1 VPFSS
6 LPSKRLPGPLAG
18 AVNRLFQIDKLERLY
33 EHARSE
39 RPLAGDLLHELDVT
53 VNVSAEDLKRI
64 PATGPVIVVSNH
76 PFGILDG
83 MILVDLFSRVR
94 PDTRILTNH
103 MLGELPELA
112 PCCIFIDPFDRPE
125 SRHANGRALKQALA
139 HVKSGGLLVIF
150 PAGEVAHFDFRAGAI
165 RDPEWHSTA
174 ARLVRITKAKALPVF
189 VNGTNS
195 IPFQMLGM
203 VNARLRTAALPA
215 ELLNKR
221 GKVVEVGIGGAIDP
235 ARMCALA
242 DDQAAIRYLRLRT
255 DLLARRPHPIAQ
267 QGAAPNRPS
276 EVSAPIAAAVPVD
289 LLAREIAGLPARCLL
304 ETAGEQSV
312 YLTESWQIPLT
323 LQEIGR
329 LREVTFRA
337 AGEGTGQPRD
347 LDRFDPYYL
356 HLFVWNAEK
365 REIVGAY
372 RVGDVPRLLARF
384 GHKGLY
390 TDSLFRFSGGFLQ
403 RLGPA
408 LEMGRSFIRPEYQ
421 RHYSP
426 LMLLW
431 KGIGAYVAQRP
442 EYCTLIG
449 AVSVSNRYSK
459 TSRELIVR
467 YFEKHALQAGAGFVK
482 ARRPLRGNFVQ
493 KWELQALCSMLPDV
507 DDLTGPIADLE
518 RDGKGIPILVKQY
531 LKLGGKLLAFS
542 IDPQFANTLDGFV
555 MVDLRETPP
564 EVLGRY
570 MGKEQMREFLAW
582 HAAARPRVA

>member
-39 RPLAGDLLHELDVT
+39 RPLAGDLLNELDVT
-53 VNVSAEDLKRI
+53 INVSAEDLIKI
-64 PATGPVIVVSNH
+64 PSAGPAIAVSNH

-83 MILVDLFSRVR
+83 MILADLFSRVR
-94 PDTRILTNH
+94 PDARILTNH
-103 MLGELPELA
+103 LLGELPELA
-112 PCCIFIDPFDRPE
+112 PVCIFIDPFDRPE
-125 SRHANGRALKQALA
+125 SRHMNGRALKQALA
-139 HVKSGGLLVIF
+139 HVRNGGLLVIF

-165 RDPEWHSTA
+165 RDPAWHSTA
-174 ARLVRITKAKALPVF
+174 ARLIRITGAKAIPVY
-189 VNGTNS
+189 VNGANS
-195 IPFQMLGM
+195 IPFQVLGM
-203 VNARLRTAALPA
+203 VHARLRTAALPA

-221 GKVVEVGIGGAIDP
+221 GKVVEVEIGGAIEP
-235 ARMCALA
+235 ARMRALP
-242 DDQAAIRYLRLRT
+242 DDEAAIRYLRLRT
-255 DLLARRPHPIAQ
+255 DLLARRHAPPLRPIRVSSPV
-267 QGAAPNRPS
+267 AAEIP
-276 EVSAPIAAAVPVD
+276 AD

-304 ETAGEQSV
+304 ETSAEQSV
-312 YLTESWQIPLT
+312 YLTESWQIPVALE
-323 LQEIGR
+323 EIGR

-337 AGEGTGQPRD
+337 AGEGTGASRD
-347 LDRFDPYYL
+347 LDRFDPYYQ

-365 REIVGAY
+365 REMVGAY
-372 RVGDVPRLLARF
+372 RIGDVPRLLARF

-390 TDSLFRFSGGFLQ
+390 TDSLFRFSGGFPE

-408 LEMGRSFIRPEYQ
+408 LELGRSFIRPEYQ
-421 RHYSP
+421 RQYSP
-426 LMLLW
+426 LLLLW

-442 EYCTLIG
+442 EYSTLIG

-467 YFEKHALQAGAGFVK
+467 YFEKHASQPGAGLVK
-482 ARRPLRGNFVQ
+482 ARRPLRGNFLQ
-493 KWELQALCSMLPDV
+493 KWELQALCSLLPEA
-507 DDLTGPIADLE
+507 DDLSGPIADLE
-518 RDGKGIPILVKQY
+518 PDGKGMPILVKQY

-564 EVLGRY
+564 EILSRY
-570 MGKEQMREFLAW
+570 MGREQMREFFAW